1 MFRDLPMPAAAKAEE
16 APLPLPSRIALA
28 GRRFNAW
35 WEGYDF
41 NEAAERANILSGRT
55 IAKEPPRF
63 AVHDD
68 IPQGIWGDGRFDP
81 GDAAWTMRHA
91 RTLGADLKAAVVV
104 LGAGA
109 GGPIRDLRNGTR
121 WKLTG
126 YARIPARIKALD
138 VSPYEVALKR
148 INRAAADA
156 GLCFFELHRDA
167 DPAMIAMF
175 AAELVRPNAAFV
187 FVDFTMARK
196 GARLK
201 SCFADP
207 WDGAPRPADQVAD
220 MLDKS
225 GFRVGDRND
234 ETRAFLPL
242 ITRGWARWRAAYA
255 RAQDLP
261 KSGQRADYLRA
272 LGAYAH
278 LWAERFD
285 AMKAGQLQVTRF
297 QTRRKG

>member
-1 MFRDLPMPAAAKAEE
+1 MPTAAANAEE
-16 APLPLPSRIALA
+16 APLPLQGRLALA

-35 WEGYDF
+35 WEGYAFD
-41 NEAAERANILSGRT
+41 EAAEKAHILSLQMTAREARGLPLHQEV
-55 IAKEPPRF
+55 AQ
-63 AVHDD
+63 A
-68 IPQGIWGDGRFDP
+68 IWGDGRFDP

-91 RTLGADLKAAVVV
+91 RTLGADFKAAVVV

-109 GGPIRDLRNGTR
+109 GGPIRDLKNGVR
-121 WKLTG
+121 WNLTG
-126 YARIPARIKALD
+126 YSRIPERIKSLD
-138 VSPYEVALKR
+138 VSPYETALQR
-148 INRAAADA
+148 INRAAAGA

-175 AAELVRPNAAFV
+175 AGELVRPNAPFV
-187 FVDFTMARK
+187 FVDFTVARK

-220 MLDKS
+220 MLES
-225 GFRVGDRND
+225 AGFRVGDRND

-242 ITRGWARWRAAYA
+242 VKRGWARWRTAYG
-255 RAQDLP
+255 RAVETPNSDH
-261 KSGQRADYLRA
+261 RTAYLRA

-285 AMKAGQLQVTRF
+285 ALKAGQLQVTRF
-297 QTRRKG
+297 QARRKG

>member
-1 MFRDLPMPAAAKAEE
+1 MPSAAAKADE
-16 APLPLPSRIALA
+16 APLPLQSRFALA

-35 WEGYDF
+35 WEGYAFD
-41 NEAAERANILSGRT
+41 EAAEKAELIRLRT
-55 IAKEPPRF
+55 ELREPARF
-63 AVHDD
+63 ALHQE
-68 IPQGIWGDGRFDP
+68 ISQSIWGEGRFDP
-81 GDAAWTMRHA
+81 GDPAWTMRHA

-109 GGPIRDLRNGTR
+109 GGPVRDLRNGTR

-126 YARIPARIKALD
+126 YARIPERIKALD
-138 VSPYEVALKR
+138 VSPYETALQR
-148 INRAAADA
+148 INRAAAGA

-175 AAELVRPNAAFV
+175 AAELVKPKAPFV
-187 FVDFTMARK
+187 FVDFTVARK

-201 SCFADP
+201 SCFAEP
-207 WDGAPRPADQVAD
+207 WDGAPRQTDQVSD
-220 MLDKS
+220 MLDAS
-225 GFRVGDRND
+225 GFRVSDATD

-242 ITRGWARWRAAYA
+242 VARGWSRWRAAYG
-255 RAQDLP
+255 RAMELP
-261 KSGQRADYLRA
+261 GSGQRADYLRA

-297 QTRRKG
+297 QARRKG

>member
-1 MFRDLPMPAAAKAEE
+1 MPPAATRPDK
-16 APLPLPSRIALA
+16 APLPLPSRLMLA

-41 NEAAERANILSGRT
+41 DEPAERAHLISTQTNARVGGSL
-55 IAKEPPRF
+55 
-63 AVHDD
+63 AVHQD
-68 IPQGIWGDGRFDP
+68 IPQAIWGEGRFDP

-109 GGPIRDLRNGTR
+109 GGPVRDLRNGTR

-138 VSPYEVALKR
+138 VSPYEAALQR
-148 INRAAADA
+148 INRAAAGA

-167 DPAMIAMF
+167 DPAMMAMF
-175 AAELVRPNAAFV
+175 AAELVRPNAPFV
-187 FVDFTMARK
+187 FVDFTVARK

-201 SCFADP
+201 SCFAEP
-207 WDGAPRPADQVAD
+207 WEGAPRPADQVAD

-225 GFRVGDRND
+225 GLRVGDRND

-242 ITRGWARWRAAYA
+242 VTRGWGRWRVAYDRARDMSDGAA
-255 RAQDLP
+255 
-261 KSGQRADYLRA
+261 RADYLRA

-278 LWAERFD
+278 LWAERLD

-297 QTRRKG
+297 QARRKG